1 MSTTLHSFMDI
12 FETEFEAGEEKVQL
26 KKIAIPLI
34 QRDYAQGRLDGDV
47 NRVRTRFLAALHD
60 AIVNKPITL
69 DFVYGDIDE
78 KGVMNKLSLSLLGA
92 GGRGDGYSD
101 ASSMEEIFAVAK
113 KDKRLVS
120 AINDDF
126 FYPERM
132 AIYTPEVLA
141 EQREILHTALDRP
154 LEFWSV
160 AYERECKTGADI
172 YAHAKEYD
180 LTTLWIWY
188 SENIDEMNK
197 YLEWGRSLTKDGRV
211 ILGVYMYDYGNGC
224 PISDDHMK
232 KQLDFTYEKLIS
244 GEIEGAMLHSSCNM
258 DIGLNATQI
267 TKQWLDE
274 VIK

>member
-1 MSTTLHSFMDI
+1 MSNLRDKI
-12 FETEFEAGEEKVQL
+12 WLLGETPGSHHKVKGYKLPGE
-26 KKIAIPLI
+26 
-34 QRDYAQGRLDGDV
+34 
-47 NRVRTRFLAALHD
+47 
-60 AIVNKPITL
+60 NKMTPVEGLEYFGVKNLCRMKMRSDMGMTYMEDPYI
-69 DFVYGDIDE
+69 IDE
-78 KGVMNKLSLSLLGA
+78 KGSMEKLSLTLVGSCAWRPAKGK
-92 GGRGDGYSD
+92 RDD
-101 ASSMEEIFAVAK
+101 MDEILEIAK

-126 FYPERM
+126 FNPDRM
-132 AIYTPEVLA
+132 AFYTPEVLA

-160 AYERECKTGADI
+160 AYERECKNNVDI

-211 ILGVYMYDYGNGC
+211 ILGVYMYDYGNAC

-267 TKQWLDE
+267 TKKWLDE